1 MFSFDIRLSVYTH
14 FCSQYSGMA
23 STKASSKK
31 RIEVGCR
38 VEGNFGEFVP
48 NTDPKKKRRRDVAFA
63 TVIEAAGAKSW
74 VIRRDIDGEVKIVSS
89 RSMKVVED
97 DCGFPLEDS
106 TSLATKETSNDERS
120 NVSVTISFIIYCL
133 TFAFVSDLFRRNSS

>member
-1 MFSFDIRLSVYTH
+1 MTLTK
-14 FCSQYSGMA
+14 GA
-23 STKASSKK
+23 SIK
-31 RIEVGCR
+31 RIAVGCR

-74 VIRRDIDGEVKIVSS
+74 VIRRDIDGAVKIISS

-97 DCGFPLEDS
+97 DCGFPLEDA
-106 TSLATKETSNDERS
+106 TSLTTKETSNDESS
-120 NVSVTISFIIYCL
+120 NVSLIICFIIYCL
-133 TFAFVSDLFRRNSS
+133 IFAFVSDLFRRNYA